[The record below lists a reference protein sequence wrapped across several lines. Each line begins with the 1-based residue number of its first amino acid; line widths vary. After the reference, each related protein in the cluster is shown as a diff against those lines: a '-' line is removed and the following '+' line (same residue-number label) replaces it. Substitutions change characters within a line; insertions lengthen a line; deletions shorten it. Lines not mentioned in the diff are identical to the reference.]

1 MIKKGIFGILLIV
14 SVLSPLTA
22 EVNFSGELKPEVI
35 FNIPVE
41 DGYVSALNPGNIF
54 GMKDVMFR
62 NEIHLKLD
70 QQSESAALD
79 LWLQIG
85 QYPMADI
92 LTGTAAIL
100 SSGDPATSLALTG
113 AVADLAYASDPYLY
127 TASLLRAN
135 ASWMPASNLKLTL
148 GRQSYLTGYGY
159 GWNPSDLAN
168 PPKDPTDPQ
177 AYLRGVDGLTI
188 QADPLSWM
196 GFKAYGLLPSQGFSW
211 NYEDLLA
218 GAEMTFQANA
228 MEFKL
233 SGLYGGVEK
242 DSDDYDLYPHAGA
255 GSFFVDVLG
264 LGIYG
269 EAVIRSRSRRNLPD
283 ASGTPST
290 LDDNVT
296 YSALAGMEY
305 YFNSGL
311 VGAAEYFYNGEGWDD
326 DQRADYAAALDVL
339 SSSGL
344 NGDYLGLYTPQ
355 YFAKHYILLN
365 LMIPWYA
372 KDSNFNANIIYS
384 PDSQALFV
392 TPSAIFNLN
401 YEGTLV
407 SELWYSGQYSLDDSQ
422 KNEAWLSPVN
432 HSILLNLR
440 YYY

>member
-1 MIKKGIFGILLIV
+1 MKKKSIFLIVLIV
-14 SVLSPLTA
+14 SALSSLMA
-22 EVNFSGELKPEVI
+22 EVNFSGELKPEII
-35 FNIPVE
+35 FNIPGKG
-41 DGYVSALNPGNIF
+41 GYESPLNPDNTL
-54 GMKDVMFR
+54 GMGDVMFR

-85 QYPMADI
+85 QYPIADM
-92 LTGTAAIL
+92 LTGTAFIA
-100 SSGDPATSLALTG
+100 SGANVDVSG
-113 AVADLAYASDPYLY
+113 AVADLAYAADPYIY

-177 AYLRGVDGLTI
+177 AYLRGVDGLSI
-188 QADPLSWM
+188 QMDPISWM
-196 GFKAYGLLPSQGFSW
+196 GIKAYGLLPSQGFSW

-218 GAEMTFQANA
+218 GAEMTFQATA
-228 MEFKL
+228 MEFKI

-242 DSDDYDLYPHAGA
+242 DSDDSDLYPHAGA
-255 GSFFVDVLG
+255 ASFFVDILG
-264 LGIYG
+264 LGLYG
-269 EAVIRSRSRRNLPD
+269 EGVIRSRSRRNLPH
-283 ASGTPST
+283 ASAATPT
-290 LDDNVT
+290 LDENIT

-311 VGAAEYFYNGEGWDD
+311 VTAAEYFYNGEGWDD
-326 DQRADYAAALDVL
+326 NQRDDYASALDVL
-339 SSSGL
+339 SSTYI
-344 NGDYLGLYTPQ
+344 NGDYIGLYTPQ

-365 LMIPWYA
+365 LIIPWYA
-372 KDSNFNANIIYS
+372 KDSSFNANIIYS

-392 TPSAIFNLN
+392 TPSALFNLN

-407 SELWYSGQYSLDDSQ
+407 SEIWYSGQYSLDDSQ
-422 KNEAWLSPVN
+422 KNETWLSPVN

-440 YYY
+440 YYF

>member
-1 MIKKGIFGILLIV
+1 MKKVIIFMLMTITV
-14 SVLSPLTA
+14 SLFA
-22 EVNFSGELKPEVI
+22 EVHFSGELKPEVI
-35 FNIPVE
+35 FNIPGE
-41 DGYVSALNPGNIF
+41 DGYESPLNPGNIL
-54 GMKDVMFR
+54 GMGDVMFR

-85 QYPMADI
+85 QYPIADM
-92 LTGTAAIL
+92 LAGTAAIL
-100 SSGDPATSLALTG
+100 SSTDPAGPALTS
-113 AVADLAYASDPYLY
+113 AVEDLAYASNSYLY

-135 ASWMPASNLKLTL
+135 ASWMPASELKFTL

-177 AYLRGVDGLTI
+177 AYLRGVDGLTF
-188 QADPLSWM
+188 QADPLSWI
-196 GFKAYGLLPSQGFSW
+196 GIKAYGLLPSQGFSW

-218 GAEMTFQANA
+218 GAEMTFQATS

-242 DSDDYDLYPHAGA
+242 DSDEYDLYPHAGA
-255 GSFFVDVLG
+255 AAFFVDLFG

-269 EAVIRSRSRRNLPD
+269 EGVVRSRSRRNVPD
-283 ASGTPST
+283 ASAAPSV
-290 LDDNVT
+290 LENEIV

-305 YFNSGL
+305 YFSSGL
-311 VGAAEYFYNGEGWDD
+311 VGAVEYFYNGEGWDD
-326 DQRADYAAALDVL
+326 DQRDDYASALDL
-339 SSSGL
+339 MSTGPD
-344 NGDYLGLYTPQ
+344 GDYMGLYTPQ
-355 YFAKHYILLN
+355 YFARHYILLN

-372 KDSNFNANIIYS
+372 RDSSFNANIIYS

-392 TPSAIFNLN
+392 TPSAVFNMN

-407 SELWYSGQYSLDDSQ
+407 SELWYSGQYSLDDSK